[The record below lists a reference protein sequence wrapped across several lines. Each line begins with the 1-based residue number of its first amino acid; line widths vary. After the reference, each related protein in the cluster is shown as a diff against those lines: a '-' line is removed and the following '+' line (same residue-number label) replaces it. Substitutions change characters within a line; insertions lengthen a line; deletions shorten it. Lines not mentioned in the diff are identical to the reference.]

1 MTDPNYFDVH
11 THVQFPAYDADR
23 ADVLRRAR
31 DAGVWMANVGTTLE
45 TSKKAIELA
54 RAQGAGVYAIVGI
67 HPTHAEPSHA
77 DPSELGDIV
86 KAGLNITPETFDEEA
101 MHALAIDP
109 CVVAIGECGLDY
121 FRMSEETRTK
131 QEALFRSHIELATE
145 VGKPLMLHVRS
156 GKDVS
161 AYDDALA
168 ILKEYGHPKADFHFF
183 AGSLDEAKRILDA
196 GHMIS
201 FSGVITFARSYDA
214 VIKNVPLDRIMVET
228 DAPYVSPAP
237 YRGKRNEPLF
247 IKEVYQKVAA
257 IRGEDADMVRQTLVA
272 TSKAF
277 FGLS

>member
-1 MTDPNYFDVH
+1 MNPNYFDVH

-23 ADVLRRAR
+23 ADVLRRAM
-31 DAGVWMANVGTTLE
+31 DAGVWMANVGTTIE
-45 TSKKAIELA
+45 TSRKAVELA
-54 RAQGAGVYAIVGI
+54 RANKEGMYAIIGI

-77 DPSELGDIV
+77 DPAELGDIT
-86 KAGLNITPETFDEEA
+86 KAGLDATSETFDAEV
-101 MHALAIDP
+101 MRRLAADP
-109 CVVAIGECGLDY
+109 SVVAIGECGLDY
-121 FRMSEETRTK
+121 FRMSEDTKTK
-131 QEALFRSHIELATE
+131 QEALFRSHIALAKE
-145 VGKPLMLHVRS
+145 VSKPLMLHVRP
-156 GKDVS
+156 GKDLRT
-161 AYDDALA
+161 YDDALA

-201 FSGVITFARSYDA
+201 FSGVITFARSYDE
-214 VIKNVPLDRIMVET
+214 VIRYVPLNKMMAET